1 MRLVQGGASAPRSV
15 SISRRFR
22 LPVAVLSAGLMM
34 AGCGVLGGGSSGLGS
49 SGNLTITVAA
59 VPGVDNAPLYIAR
72 QDGLFRQHG
81 LNVRITRYRSLKDEI
96 QALSHGQADIAAG
109 DYADFFYQESQGALR
124 LRLIAD
130 GYDAAPNVMQV
141 LTLPT
146 SSIKN
151 PQDLQN
157 QRVAIPP
164 PGGIAKSSNISLPY
178 SMEMMATEAVLRNDG
193 VGPTSITWA
202 PMSESKMV
210 SALGNHKVSAIVVT
224 EPYIFQAESK
234 LGAVSVLDSCSGV
247 TSGLPLLGY
256 FSLASFATGHAQAV
270 HAFKAALLQAQEDAT
285 MRGPVQAQLTSSRT
299 MTTQDAALL
308 TLGQYPTFLSVGQV
322 QRVADLMYE
331 SGMIAAPLAVRGLIS
346 G

>member
-1 MRLVQGGASAPRSV
+1 MRLVQGGTSAPRSL

-22 LPVAVLSAGLMM
+22 LPVAVLSAGITM
-34 AGCGVLGGGSSGLGS
+34 AGCGVLGGGSSGVGS

-59 VPGVDNAPLYIAR
+59 VPGVDTAPLYIAR

-81 LNVRITRYRSLKDEI
+81 LNVRITRYTSLKDEI

-109 DYADFFYQESQGALR
+109 SYADFFYQQSHGTLK

-141 LTLPT
+141 LTL
-146 SSIKN
+146 SDSNIKT

-157 QRVAIPP
+157 QKVAIPP
-164 PGGIAKSSNISLPY
+164 PGGIAKSNNLPY

-193 VGPTSITWA
+193 VGPTSIEWIPTPEA
-202 PMSESKMV
+202 KMV
-210 SALGNHKVSAIVVT
+210 SALGNHKVGAIVVT
-224 EPYIFQAESK
+224 EPYIFEAESK

-256 FSLASFATGHAQAV
+256 FSLASFAMGHAQAV

-285 MRGPVQAQLTSSRT
+285 MRGPVQAQLTSSRA

-308 TLGQYPTFLSVGQV
+308 TLGQYPTFLSIGQV

-331 SGMIAAPLAVRGLIS
+331 SGMIATPLAVRRLIS

>member
-49 SGNLTITVAA
+49 SGNQTITVAA

-109 DYADFFYQESQGALR
+109 GYADFFYQESLGTLR

-157 QRVAIPP
+157 QTVAIPP
-164 PGGIAKSSNISLPY
+164 PGGIAKSSNLPY

-193 VGPTSITWA
+193 VGPTSITWV
-202 PMSESKMV
+202 PMPESKMV
-210 SALGNHKVSAIVVT
+210 SALGNHTNGVGAIVVT
-224 EPYIFQAESK
+224 EPYIFEAESK

-256 FSLASFATGHAQAV
+256 FSLASYANGHAQAV
-270 HAFKAALLQAQEDAT
+270 HAFKAALLQAQADAT
-285 MRGPVQAQLTSSRT
+285 MRGPVQAQLTSSKA

-331 SGMIAAPLAVRGLIS
+331 SGMIATRLAVRRLIS